1 MHSQCNIAMQWPD
14 HPAHD
19 PALQHHVTA
28 PNPRAPADEL
38 TLQADSGMPR
48 QLSSTCLTVGSRRWP
63 CLPAPHQ
70 TGLCLDCRA

>member
-28 PNPRAPADEL
+28 PNPRAPADKL
-38 TLQADSGMPR
+38 CRQTLA
-48 QLSSTCLTVGSRRWP
+48 C
-63 CLPAPHQ
+63 PAS
-70 TGLCLDCRA
+70 